1 MSVQHQA
8 QGSVTVLLTV
18 LTLLDH
24 TGVTVILVM
33 CLVGMDTLVLV
44 RNLYLEKAM
53 NY

>member
-8 QGSVTVLLTV
+8 QGSATVLLTV

-24 TGVTVILVM
+24 TDVTVILVM

-44 RNLYLEKAM
+44 RQFYPEKAT
-53 NY
+53 N

>member
-1 MSVQHQA
+1 MSVQRQA

-18 LTLLDH
+18 ITLLDL

-44 RNLYLEKAM
+44 RHFYPEKAM
-53 NY
+53 N